1 MTRPSLF
8 ADLDEGVDDPTRPL
22 SALPDVSLCELDATA
37 ALQRRRDHKYV
48 LTPMQGVALT
58 RELAEAGDRR
68 VLEIDGRRTFR
79 YESTYFDTLDLALY
93 RAAVQRRRQR
103 AKVRIRRYVDTG
115 STFLEVKLRDK
126 RGMQQKHRMA
136 IERPTQRLDV
146 DMRRFVDS
154 LVGPILGVGFARTL
168 RPTSIT
174 RYRRTTILHDA
185 SATRATL
192 DTDLMCFD
200 VRPRERG
207 ISSPAMSLDAVILES
222 KSGSGNADL
231 DRMLWDRGLRPA
243 KISKYCTGLAALDP
257 ELPSNRWNR
266 TLRDHFGAA

>member
-1 MTRPSLF
+1 MSTPLLF
-8 ADLDEGVDDPTRPL
+8 AERNEHVDDPTRAL
-22 SALPDVSLCELDATA
+22 TTLPDVTLRELDEAA
-37 ALQRRRDHKYV
+37 ALQHRRDHKYV
-48 LTPMQGVALT
+48 LTPAQGAALT
-58 RELAEAGDRR
+58 RELAGVGGRR

-79 YESTYFDTLDLALY
+79 YESTYFDTDHLELY
-93 RAAVQRRRQR
+93 RAAVQGRRQR

-136 IERPTQRLDV
+136 IERPALRLDV

-154 LVGPILGVGFARTL
+154 LVGPILGVGFAKTL

-185 SATRATL
+185 SATRATF
-192 DTDLMCFD
+192 DTDLVCFD
-200 VRPRERG
+200 IRPREPG
-207 ISSPAMSLDAVILES
+207 KSSPAMSLDAIILES

-231 DRMLWDRGLRPA
+231 DRMLWGRGLRPV

-266 TLRDHFGAA
+266 TLRDHFGAS